1 MLTFDDDGNDEVTG
15 AQHNRPECPEKYVTV
30 QKPERCYLSPL
41 RATRISA
48 EISGKHSVS
57 PESKPTSLNNVLHTY
72 TLQKPEKPSLERID
86 WKRPKDICDNPRLI
100 VEGISVHDLN
110 QGKLGNCWFVAACSC
125 LALRSE
131 LWNKVIP
138 DWKEQDWDPQHPENY
153 AGIFHFRFWIF
164 GEWVDVVVD
173 DRLPTVN
180 GKLIYCHSNVQ
191 NEFWTALLEKAYA
204 KLSMCYESLDGGNTA
219 DAMVD
224 FTGGVAESIDLEEGK
239 YGSNIAAQ
247 LNLFEDLLNVFEKG
261 GIISC
266 SIKAEPTEREM
277 RLPCGLVK
285 GHAYSVT
292 AVRKVRLGHG
302 LQAFFNKEKIFLL
315 RLRNPWGKTEW
326 KGVWSDSSEEWDR
339 VGATE
344 RNAIGL
350 TVKNDGE
357 FWMAIDDWCKYFT
370 DVDVCRLINTSLLS
384 IQKTWHETVLFGS
397 WTKHAEHLHNRSGGC
412 VNNRQTFLQN
422 PQFVFDITKEE
433 DEVLISIQ
441 QQDMK
446 VHRPVGKGKNLSIGF
461 LIFKVEQ
468 NRMYR
473 MHKIITQK
481 VEALTTYIN
490 TRTVFM
496 RKTLPKGRYI
506 IIPSTYKPDEL
517 GEFMIRIFTDVNAG
531 CRELTQDKPKVSCW
545 NMCLGYPQ
553 VVTQIYI
560 HEGSGLQ
567 SQDSSGGAD
576 PYVIVYCEGTSVQ
589 STVQKDTL
597 EPKFDFRAI
606 FYRKKLGKPI
616 IVQVW
621 NSCTVQDQFM
631 GQVILTASLRD
642 TAELQKVQLHKRG
655 QEIAEEMPGTI
666 TLRVITSSHLTDL

>member
-1 MLTFDDDGNDEVTG
+1 MLVRNSHD
-15 AQHNRPECPEKYVTV
+15 
-30 QKPERCYLSPL
+30 PER
-41 RATRISA
+41 SA
-48 EISGKHSVS
+48 QTGFVS
-57 PESKPTSLNNVLHTY
+57 
-72 TLQKPEKPSLERID
+72 
-86 WKRPKDICDNPRLI
+86 
-100 VEGISVHDLN
+100 
-110 QGKLGNCWFVAACSC
+110 
-125 LALRSE
+125 RS
-131 LWNKVIP
+131 
-138 DWKEQDWDPQHPENY
+138 Q
-153 AGIFHFRFWIF
+153 
-164 GEWVDVVVD
+164 
-173 DRLPTVN
+173 
-180 GKLIYCHSNVQ
+180 
-191 NEFWTALLEKAYA
+191 
-204 KLSMCYESLDGGNTA
+204 
-219 DAMVD
+219 
-224 FTGGVAESIDLEEGK
+224 
-239 YGSNIAAQ
+239 
-247 LNLFEDLLNVFEKG
+247 
-261 GIISC
+261 
-266 SIKAEPTEREM
+266 AEPTEREM

-397 WTKHAEHLHNRSGGC
+397 WTKHAEPLHNRSGGC
-412 VNNRQTFLQN
+412 VNNRHTFLQN
-422 PQFVFDITKEE
+422 PQ
-433 DEVLISIQ
+433 
-441 QQDMK
+441 
-446 VHRPVGKGKNLSIGF
+446 
-461 LIFKVEQ
+461 VEQ

-517 GEFMIRIFTDVNAG
+517 GEFMIRIFTDV
-531 CRELTQDKPKVSCW
+531 
-545 NMCLGYPQ
+545 
-553 VVTQIYI
+553 
-560 HEGSGLQ
+560 
-567 SQDSSGGAD
+567 
-576 PYVIVYCEGTSVQ
+576 
-589 STVQKDTL
+589 
-597 EPKFDFRAI
+597 
-606 FYRKKLGKPI
+606 
-616 IVQVW
+616 W

-642 TAELQKVQLHKRG
+642 TAELQKLQLHKRG